1 MGETE
6 FTMAIEISEDGSM
19 IITGE
24 HIQVARLLAL
34 RGALKLESK
43 GLKMSRGRSALSIV
57 KELTGLT
64 GTKATMPAKYDAWL
78 TAKGII

>member
-1 MGETE
+1 
-6 FTMAIEISEDGSM
+6 MAIEINGSGS
-19 IITGE
+19 IVVTGE
-24 HIQVARLLAL
+24 HIEVYRLLAL
-34 RGALKLESK
+34 RGALGLEAK

-57 KELTGLT
+57 KEITGLT